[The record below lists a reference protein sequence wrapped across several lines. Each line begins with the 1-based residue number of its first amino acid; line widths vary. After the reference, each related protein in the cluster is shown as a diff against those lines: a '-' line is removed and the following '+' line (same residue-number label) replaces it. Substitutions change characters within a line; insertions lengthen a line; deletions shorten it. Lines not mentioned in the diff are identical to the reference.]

1 MIMSPIFSNMTVG
14 AANVEITVS
23 TLTGKTIPITIDNTE
38 TVLAL
43 KTRIQER
50 EGVPPDQQRLIFA
63 GKQLEEDKTLESYN
77 IQTGATI
84 LSMFSTS
91 SITATK

>member
-1 MIMSPIFSNMTVG
+1 MTVG